1 MARNFVLVHGAW
13 HGGWC
18 WRRVSD
24 RLIAAGH
31 RVFAPTL
38 TGLGERHHLLSRE
51 VSLKMMIQ
59 DVVGAIEAEELE
71 RVILVGHSF
80 GGTIVA
86 GVADRLPERIAQL
99 VFLDGSIA
107 ESGQS
112 LFSGVMPP
120 EVAVSRRAAAQAHDG
135 GLSLPPPKAAALG
148 ISDPAD
154 AAWVERQM
162 TPHPFATFSETV
174 HWTAPVG
181 HGLPKTYIDC
191 TQPPYAPLAALKTR
205 LRNRADWTFVELK
218 TGHDAMVSASEALT
232 AILLRF
238 A

>member
-18 WRRVSD
+18 WQRVSE
-24 RLIAAGH
+24 RLVAAGH

-38 TGLGERHHLLSRE
+38 TGLGERRHLLNRD
-51 VSLKMMIQ
+51 VSLAMMFQ
-59 DVVGAIEAEELE
+59 DVIGVIETEKLNE
-71 RVILVGHSF
+71 VILVGHSF
-80 GGTIVA
+80 GGTIIA
-86 GVADRLPERIAQL
+86 GVADRIPERIAQL

-120 EVAVSRRAAAQAHDG
+120 EVAASRRAAALAHDG
-135 GLSLPPPKAAALG
+135 GISLPPPKAAALG

-174 HWTAPVG
+174 HWNGPVG
-181 HGLPKTYIDC
+181 RGRPTTYIDC

-205 LRNRADWTFVELK
+205 LRSRADWTFAELP
-218 TGHDAMVSASEALT
+218 TGHDAMISAPEELT